1 MIRYFML
8 LIILSS
14 ITACSPRLSVFTSDL
29 KRNIAWDEKDLKKIQ
44 FYVSNDIVL
53 RRSISDSKAR
63 IERGKIRVIDGSH
76 YEEVIIRA
84 ETPGVVVFSPDGER
98 LAVSFDTDGTYLM
111 FGPREK
117 TGEYVLL
124 ASRWEKT
131 KGWVQYGGKTYET
144 PASSARSYLMADTQ
158 FKDRTSSRQ
167 RVARGREIRTSSN

>member
-1 MIRYFML
+1 MKQYFIL
-8 LIILSS
+8 LILLSAF
-14 ITACSPRLSVFTSDL
+14 TACSPRLSVFTSDL
-29 KRNIAWDEKDLKKIQ
+29 KQSLGWDEKDLKKIQ
-44 FYVSNDIVL
+44 FYVSHDIVL

-76 YEEVIIRA
+76 FEEVVIRA

-158 FKDRTSSRQ
+158 FKDKTSARQ
-167 RVARGREIRTSSN
+167 RVVRGREIRANSN